1 MVALNRIISQQKISL
16 QMLNILT
23 LLLLLNFITLAQ
35 PEPIVEAITNI
46 KSDSLTYLNLPDRAS
61 NAIKGSEFVNQV
73 KELNLSDREK
83 AVVKEI
89 LAGNVPSFSR
99 KLRPLKISRVIN
111 GKNYEVI
118 FFTVCDY
125 MAIGSDDDYL
135 YIPMTPSTAQYIA
148 DKLDCILPTK
158 KLVDVIYNK
167 AEIKLR
173 PQPIPPSPKMTTIPV
188 FYQHTDSIKNQI
200 AQIGFNRASDSIIAG
215 HKKDIIISNKIY
227 SSDRNYDRVV
237 IYGWHLSVNNPI
249 QPVYNGHIGT
259 YADYSHGV
267 RLISKLA
274 IINGDSIQITDILKD
289 PNLNI
294 IISSEGVINKPY
306 YPPSTLF
313 TSLDEQPGESLFGL
327 ELIQNYPNP
336 FNTSTTINYLLP
348 KTGFV
353 KLKIFDLLGRQVA
366 DLVEQYQIKG
376 EHSIIFD
383 ASSLASGTYL
393 YSLQTGKLNQINKL
407 ILLK

>member
-1 MVALNRIISQQKISL
+1 MLSIFTFLIIF
-16 QMLNILT
+16 
-23 LLLLLNFITLAQ
+23 NFLTLAQ
-35 PEPIVEAITNI
+35 PKPIVEAISGI
-46 KSDSLTYLNLPDRAS
+46 KSDSLIYLNLPGRTR

-73 KELNLSDREK
+73 KELNLTDREK

-89 LAGNVPSFSR
+89 LEGNVPSFSR
-99 KLRPLKISRVIN
+99 KLRPLKITRIIN
-111 GKNYEVI
+111 GKNYEVL

-135 YIPMTPSTAQYIA
+135 YIPMTPSTAQYLA
-148 DKLDCILPTK
+148 DKLNCILPTK

-200 AQIGFNRASDSIIAG
+200 AKIGFNRVSNSIIAG

-227 SSDRNYDRVV
+227 SSDRNYERVV

-274 IINGDSIQITDILKD
+274 FINSDSIQITDILKD
-289 PNLNI
+289 DNLSK

-306 YPPSTLF
+306 YPQSTIF
-313 TSLDEQPGESLFGL
+313 TSLKEQFEDSLFGF
-327 ELIQNYPNP
+327 ELNQNYPNP
-336 FNTSTTINYLLP
+336 FNISTTINYLLR

-366 DLVEQYQIKG
+366 DLVEQNQLKG
-376 EHSIIFD
+376 KHSITFD

-393 YSLQTGKLNQINKL
+393 YSLQAGKFNGIKKL